1 MPVAGIIAFLSS
13 PLGAILIKEVPELVG
28 QIIKIAHEK
37 GLVKPE
43 EWVEYIASQKSW
55 EQVAPAK

>member
-1 MPVAGIIAFLSS
+1 MAAILAFLSS
-13 PLGAILIKEVPELVG
+13 PLGLILIKEVPDLVG

-43 EWVEYIASQKSW
+43 EWLTYIQTQKQW
-55 EQVAPAK
+55 DQVP

>member
-1 MPVAGIIAFLSS
+1 MGAILAFLTS

-28 QIIKIAHEK
+28 QIIKIAHDK

-43 EWVEYIASQKSW
+43 EWVAYINAQKKW
-55 EQVAPAK
+55 EDVPTK